1 VNTNLYGVIT
11 IFCKDTTRSNK
22 SLLLKWTGQSG
33 VNVIGIF
40 IYIVVLFLTMITAS
54 DFAYGDSISSK
65 RYQLKKARQ
74 KLRAVRKHIK
84 IANVRE
90 KDLSRQLHRTQ
101 SLIHRLKKDIKSLNG
116 CITKVKYDIKKMR
129 KELAILEDK
138 YDRRQS
144 LLKKRVRDM
153 YLHDDINIL
162 KVLVGSCSLNDLLCK
177 VDLMNRVINADERL
191 IRSLKIEHEA
201 ILFKKKQINNKYS
214 RMLSYRGRLKQK
226 RSSLEIIE
234 DKREELLDEVEQKRK
249 NYLLKKYELEDHTHE
264 LEMDIQR
271 RIRAYHRSQQAR
283 SGGGSRY
290 TYTPRHSTGSMG
302 WPVSGYITSPFGY
315 RFHPV
320 LGYRRMHTGIDIGAS
335 YGRAIKASDGGTVIH
350 SGWCGGYGYT
360 VIIDHGKGMSTL
372 YAHCSRIFVSR
383 GQGVGKGQPIAAI
396 GSTGISTGPHLH
408 FEVRVNGVPV
418 NPMGYLR

>member
-1 VNTNLYGVIT
+1 MVIT
-11 IFCKDTTRSNK
+11 AN
-22 SLLLKWTGQSG
+22 
-33 VNVIGIF
+33 
-40 IYIVVLFLTMITAS
+40 
-54 DFAYGDSISSK
+54 FAYGDALSKK

-74 KLRAVRKHIK
+74 KLRAVRKHVK

-90 KDLSRQLHRTQ
+90 KDLSHQLHRTQ
-101 SLIHRLKKDIKSLNG
+101 NQIHKLMKDIKSLSG
-116 CITKVKYDIKKMR
+116 YIIKTKFDIKKMR
-129 KELAILEDK
+129 KELAVLEET
-138 YDRRQS
+138 YNRRQS
-144 LLKKRVRDM
+144 VLKRRVRDM

-162 KVLVGSCSLNDLLCK
+162 KVLMGSCSLNDLLCK
-177 VDLMNRVINADERL
+177 ADLMNRVVDADERL

-201 ILFKKKQINNKYS
+201 ILFKKKQINNKYN

-226 RSSLEIIE
+226 RVSLESIE
-234 DKREELLDEVEQKRK
+234 DKREDLLEKVEQKRK

-271 RIRAYHRSQQAR
+271 RIRTYHRSQQAR
-283 SGGGSRY
+283 VSGGRRRRY
-290 TYTPRHSTGSMG
+290 TYTPKHSTGSLN
-302 WPVSGYITSPFGY
+302 WPVGGYLTSPFGY
-315 RFHPV
+315 RIHPV
-320 LGYRRMHTGIDIGAS
+320 LGYRRMHTGIDIGAP
-335 YGRAIKASDGGTVIH
+335 YGRAIKASDGGTVIY

-360 VIIDHGKGMSTL
+360 VIIDHGKGISTL

-396 GSTGISTGPHLH
+396 GSTGMSTGPHLH